1 MKFKEIKKET
11 KRRIYALALAAIMV
25 VLPKTRAYAEDVNI
39 SETID
44 IDKAIGDLVPPDP
57 TPTPTPTPEPTPAPT
72 TEPTPAPTTEPT
84 PAPTTEPTPAPTTE
98 PTKPTNPTKPSEPT
112 SPSKPTD
119 PTVPTTEPTHPSE
132 TTTPTTNNNNNGN
145 QNNNSKCNHKYNDVA
160 DDVINQVAPS
170 CTKGGSY
177 DELYYCTECGETKII
192 HYTIEAPGHKWGPE
206 HRENENELGYDLV
219 RECTNKGCHE
229 EWRIY
234 IPKTPTE
241 PTKPTEPTNPDVP
254 KTGDDFP
261 LELMEAVCG
270 ISALGL
276 PIASYQL
283 YKVLEEEKK
292 QKKQAFATYVENEYK
307 GKYLSKR

>member
-25 VLPKTRAYAEDVNI
+25 VLPKTRAYAEDINM

-44 IDKAIGDLVPPDP
+44 IDQAIGDLVPPDP
-57 TPTPTPTPEPTPAPT
+57 TP
-72 TEPTPAPTTEPT
+72 
-84 PAPTTEPTPAPTTE
+84 EPTPAPTTE

-132 TTTPTTNNNNNGN
+132 TTTPTKPTTNNNGN

-292 QKKQAFATYVENEYK
+292 QKKQASATYVENEYK
-307 GKYLSKR
+307 GKYLIKR

>member
-25 VLPKTRAYAEDVNI
+25 VLPKTRAYAEDINM

-44 IDKAIGDLVPPDP
+44 IDQAIGDLVPPDP
-57 TPTPTPTPEPTPAPT
+57 TPTPTP
-72 TEPTPAPTTEPT
+72 
-84 PAPTTEPTPAPTTE
+84 EPTPAPTTE

-132 TTTPTTNNNNNGN
+132 TTTPTKPTTNNNNNNGN

-292 QKKQAFATYVENEYK
+292 QKKQASATYVENEYK
-307 GKYLSKR
+307 GKYLIKR

>member
-25 VLPKTRAYAEDVNI
+25 VLPKTRAYAEDINM

-44 IDKAIGDLVPPDP
+44 IDQAIGDLVPPDP
-57 TPTPTPTPEPTPAPT
+57 TP
-72 TEPTPAPTTEPT
+72 
-84 PAPTTEPTPAPTTE
+84 EPTPAPTTE

-132 TTTPTTNNNNNGN
+132 TTTPTKPTTNNNNGN

-292 QKKQAFATYVENEYK
+292 QKNQAFATYVENEYK
-307 GKYLSKR
+307 GKYLIKR

>member
-44 IDKAIGDLVPPDP
+44 IDKAISDLVPPD
-57 TPTPTPTPEPTPAPT
+57 
-72 TEPTPAPTTEPT
+72 
-84 PAPTTEPTPAPTTE
+84 PTPAPTTE

-112 SPSKPTD
+112 TPSKPTD
-119 PTVPTTEPTHPSE
+119 PTGPTTEPTKPAE
-132 TTTPTTNNNNNGN
+132 TTTPTEPTKNNGNNNNNNGN

-160 DDVINQVAPS
+160 DDVNNQVAPT
-170 CTKGGSY
+170 CTTAGSY
-177 DELYYCTECGETKII
+177 DELYYCTECGETKVI

-206 HRENENELGYDLV
+206 HRENENKLGYDLV

-229 EWRIY
+229 EWRIN

-254 KTGDDFP
+254 KTGDDAHI
-261 LELMEAVCG
+261 ELASIVAAG
-270 ISALGL
+270 SFIGL
-276 PIASYQL
+276 LTTIEVNKIL
-283 YKVLEEEKK
+283 EEKK
-292 QKKQAFATYVENEYK
+292 KQEELTRAEIAVNQYK

>member
-57 TPTPTPTPEPTPAPT
+57 TPAPT
-72 TEPTPAPTTEPT
+72 TEPTT
-84 PAPTTEPTPAPTTE
+84 
-98 PTKPTNPTKPSEPT
+98 PTNPTKPSEPT

-119 PTVPTTEPTHPSE
+119 PTVPTTEPTKPAE
-132 TTTPTTNNNNNGN
+132 TITPTEPTKNNDNNSNNNNGN

-160 DDVINQVAPS
+160 DDVINQVAPT
-170 CTKGGSY
+170 CTTAGSY
-177 DELYYCTECGETKII
+177 DELYYCTECGETKVI

-292 QKKQAFATYVENEYK
+292 QKKQASATYVENEYK
-307 GKYLSKR
+307 GKYLIKR

>member
-25 VLPKTRAYAEDVNI
+25 VLPKTRAYAEDINM

-44 IDKAIGDLVPPDP
+44 IDQAIGDLVPPDP
-57 TPTPTPTPEPTPAPT
+57 TP
-72 TEPTPAPTTEPT
+72 
-84 PAPTTEPTPAPTTE
+84 EPTPAPTTE

-132 TTTPTTNNNNNGN
+132 TTTPTKPTTNNNNNNGN

-292 QKKQAFATYVENEYK
+292 QKKQASATYVENEYK
-307 GKYLSKR
+307 GKYLIKR

>member
-25 VLPKTRAYAEDVNI
+25 VLPKTRAYAEDINM

-44 IDKAIGDLVPPDP
+44 IDQAIGDLVPPDS
-57 TPTPTPTPEPTPAPT
+57 TP
-72 TEPTPAPTTEPT
+72 
-84 PAPTTEPTPAPTTE
+84 EPTPAPTTE

-132 TTTPTTNNNNNGN
+132 TTTPTKPTTTNNNNGN
-145 QNNNSKCNHKYNDVA
+145 QNNNSKCNHKYNNVA

-292 QKKQAFATYVENEYK
+292 QKKQASATYVENEYK
-307 GKYLSKR
+307 GKYLIKR

>member
-25 VLPKTRAYAEDVNI
+25 VLPKTRAYAEDINM

-44 IDKAIGDLVPPDP
+44 IDQAIADLVPQDP

-72 TEPTPAPTTEPT
+72 TEPTKPAEPTT
-84 PAPTTEPTPAPTTE
+84 
-98 PTKPTNPTKPSEPT
+98 
-112 SPSKPTD
+112 PSKPTE
-119 PTVPTTEPTHPSE
+119 PSAPATEPT
-132 TTTPTTNNNNNGN
+132 TPTETIPKETVNNSNNNGSN
-145 QNNNSKCNHKYNDVA
+145 NDNENNNSKCDHKYNDAA

-170 CTKGGSY
+170 CTTGGSY
-177 DELYYCTECGETKII
+177 DELYYCTKCGETKIV
-192 HYTIEAPGHKWGPE
+192 HYTVDAPGHAWGPE

-229 EWRIY
+229 KWRVY

-241 PTKPTEPTNPDVP
+241 PTIPNEPTIPSRPTNPDTP
-254 KTGDDFP
+254 KTGDESP
-261 LELMEAVCG
+261 IELMEAILG
-270 ISALGL
+270 ISAIGL
-276 PIASYQL
+276 PITSYQL
-283 YKVLEEEKK
+283 YKILQEEKK
-292 QKKQAFATYVENEYK
+292 QKEQASTNYIENEYR

>member
-25 VLPKTRAYAEDVNI
+25 VLPKTRAYAEDINM

-44 IDKAIGDLVPPDP
+44 IDQAIGDLVPPDP
-57 TPTPTPTPEPTPAPT
+57 TP
-72 TEPTPAPTTEPT
+72 
-84 PAPTTEPTPAPTTE
+84 EPTPAPTTE

-132 TTTPTTNNNNNGN
+132 TTTPTKPTTNNNNGN

-292 QKKQAFATYVENEYK
+292 QKKQASATYVENEYK
-307 GKYLSKR
+307 GKYLIKR

>member
-25 VLPKTRAYAEDVNI
+25 VLPKTRAYAEDINM

-44 IDKAIGDLVPPDP
+44 IDQAIGDLVPPDP
-57 TPTPTPTPEPTPAPT
+57 TPTPTP
-72 TEPTPAPTTEPT
+72 
-84 PAPTTEPTPAPTTE
+84 EPTPAPTTE

-132 TTTPTTNNNNNGN
+132 TTTPTKPTTNNNNNGN

-292 QKKQAFATYVENEYK
+292 QKKQASATYVENEYK
-307 GKYLSKR
+307 GKYLIKR

>member
-25 VLPKTRAYAEDVNI
+25 VLPKTRAYAEDINM

-44 IDKAIGDLVPPDP
+44 IDQAIGDLVPPDP
-57 TPTPTPTPEPTPAPT
+57 TP
-72 TEPTPAPTTEPT
+72 
-84 PAPTTEPTPAPTTE
+84 EPTPAPTTE

-132 TTTPTTNNNNNGN
+132 TTTPTKPTTNNNNGN

-292 QKKQAFATYVENEYK
+292 QKKQASATYVENENK
-307 GKYLSKR
+307 GKYLIKR

>member
-25 VLPKTRAYAEDVNI
+25 VLPKTRAYAEDINM

-44 IDKAIGDLVPPDP
+44 IDQAIGDLVPPDP
-57 TPTPTPTPEPTPAPT
+57 TPTPTP
-72 TEPTPAPTTEPT
+72 
-84 PAPTTEPTPAPTTE
+84 EPTPAPTTE

-132 TTTPTTNNNNNGN
+132 TTTPTKPTTNNNNNGN

-241 PTKPTEPTNPDVP
+241 PTKPTEPTTPDVP

-292 QKKQAFATYVENEYK
+292 QKKQASATYVENEYK
-307 GKYLSKR
+307 GKYLIKR

>member
-84 PAPTTEPTPAPTTE
+84 PAPTTEPT
-98 PTKPTNPTKPSEPT
+98 KPTNPTKPSEPT

-132 TTTPTTNNNNNGN
+132 TPTPTTNNNNNNGN

-241 PTKPTEPTNPDVP
+241 PTKATEPTKPTEPTNPDVP

>member
-25 VLPKTRAYAEDVNI
+25 VLPKTRAYAEDINM

-44 IDKAIGDLVPPDP
+44 IDQAIGDLVPPDP
-57 TPTPTPTPEPTPAPT
+57 TL
-72 TEPTPAPTTEPT
+72 
-84 PAPTTEPTPAPTTE
+84 EPTPAPTTE

-132 TTTPTTNNNNNGN
+132 TTTPTKPTTNNNNGN

-292 QKKQAFATYVENEYK
+292 QKKQASATYVENEYK
-307 GKYLSKR
+307 GKYLIKR

>member
-84 PAPTTEPTPAPTTE
+84 PAPTTEPT
-98 PTKPTNPTKPSEPT
+98 KPTNPTKPSEPT

-132 TTTPTTNNNNNGN
+132 TPTPTTNNNNNNVN

-241 PTKPTEPTNPDVP
+241 PTKATEPTKPTEPTNPDVP